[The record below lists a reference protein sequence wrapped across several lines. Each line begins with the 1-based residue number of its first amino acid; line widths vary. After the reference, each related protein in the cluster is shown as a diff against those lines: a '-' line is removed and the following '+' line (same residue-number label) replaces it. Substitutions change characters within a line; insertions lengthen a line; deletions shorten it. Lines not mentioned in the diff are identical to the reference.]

1 MYRYN
6 TRRRGGPTRATS
18 TPSSD
23 VTKVENTSPEDSS
36 EPAAVSEP
44 SVATPRTA
52 GRYSQYYS
60 FYLHCVLSILSDKA
74 CFTHLWFAYFH
85 IHTGFIHRNIFLY
98 ITRPHSSFTFFQ
110 RPRRKKSETTK
121 L

>member
-1 MYRYN
+1 MFYLVLYRYN

-23 VTKVENTSPEDSS
+23 VDKVENASTEDNS

-52 GRYSQYYS
+52 GRYSQHY
-60 FYLHCVLSILSDKA
+60 
-74 CFTHLWFAYFH
+74 
-85 IHTGFIHRNIFLY
+85 
-98 ITRPHSSFTFFQ
+98 
-110 RPRRKKSETTK
+110 
-121 L
+121 